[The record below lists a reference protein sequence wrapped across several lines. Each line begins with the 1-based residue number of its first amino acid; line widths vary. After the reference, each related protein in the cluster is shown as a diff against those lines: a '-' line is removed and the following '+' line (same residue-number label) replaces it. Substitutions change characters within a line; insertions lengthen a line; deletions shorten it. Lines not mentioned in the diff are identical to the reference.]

1 MKAYLTKNVMLISYL
16 NFNLQKDKKEK
27 EVVPDTDVGSGRS
40 IPIRQVRMDGE
51 SESSKISRNVYIRG

>member
-1 MKAYLTKNVMLISYL
+1 MKNVMLALYL

-51 SESSKISRNVYIRG
+51 SESSKMSRYVYIRS

>member
-1 MKAYLTKNVMLISYL
+1 MKNVMLALYL

-51 SESSKISRNVYIRG
+51 SGSSKMSRNVYIRS

>member
-1 MKAYLTKNVMLISYL
+1 MLVSYL

-40 IPIRQVRMDGE
+40 IPIRQVSMDGE
-51 SESSKISRNVYIRG
+51 SESSKISCNVYIRV